1 MKNVTLTKLIVVLA
15 VIATVGFVASAFA
28 GWGAGGYGHRGG
40 GWHHMGW
47 GGSGDGYGY
56 NQNLT
61 DEQQKALDQERQAF
75 LNATESIRQD
85 LYAKNLE
92 LRSELAKD
100 NPDVQQSSALQ
111 KEISKL
117 ESGLDQK
124 QLDFMLNARKVA
136 PDAGRGYMMGGR
148 GGMMGYGP
156 GYGSGAGRRGGY
168 CWE

>member
-1 MKNVTLTKLIVVLA
+1 L
-15 VIATVGFVASAFA
+15 
-28 GWGAGGYGHRGG
+28 
-40 GWHHMGW
+40 
-47 GGSGDGYGY
+47 
-56 NQNLT
+56 
-61 DEQQKALDQERQAF
+61 
-75 LNATESIRQD
+75 RQD

-100 NPDVQQSSALQ
+100 NPDVQKAAALQ

-124 QLDFMLNARKVA
+124 QLDFMLNLRKVA

-156 GYGSGAGRRGGY
+156 GYGNGAGPRGGY
-168 CWE
+168 CWEFW

>member
-75 LNATESIRQD
+75 LNATESLRQD

-100 NPDVQQSSALQ
+100 NPDAQKAAALQ

-117 ESGLDQK
+117 ESALDQK

-156 GYGSGAGRRGGY
+156 GYGNGAGPRGGY

>member
-1 MKNVTLTKLIVVLA
+1 MKKSIIIVA

-56 NQNLT
+56 NHNLT
-61 DEQQKALDQERQAF
+61 DEQKKALDQERQAF
-75 LNATESIRQD
+75 LNASDSIRQD
-85 LYAKNLE
+85 LSAKNLE

-100 NPDVQQSSALQ
+100 NPDAQKAAALQ

-117 ESGLDQK
+117 ESDLDQK

-156 GYGSGAGRRGGY
+156 GSGAGRRSGY
-168 CWE
+168 CWK

>member
-28 GWGAGGYGHRGG
+28 GWGAGGYGHRGP
-40 GWHHMGW
+40 GWRHMGW
-47 GGSGDGYGY
+47 GGTGYGY
-56 NQNLT
+56 KQNLT
-61 DEQQKALDQERQAF
+61 EEQRKALDQERQAF
-75 LNATESIRQD
+75 LNTTESLRQD
-85 LYAKNLE
+85 LYTKNLE

-100 NPDVQQSSALQ
+100 NPDAQKAAAVQ
-111 KEISKL
+111 KDISKL
-117 ESGLDQK
+117 ESELEQK

-136 PDAGRGYMMGGR
+136 PDAGRGYMLGGR

-156 GYGSGAGRRGGY
+156 GYGNGAGRRGGY